1 MRALVIGMGISGKS
15 AARFLKEHG
24 YEVVGFD
31 DRTAPEMPA
40 DMNFELAVV
49 SPGVPPTHRLVGA
62 AKEAGVEVIGEAELA
77 CRYLTNRA
85 VGITGTNGKTTTTL
99 LVTHVLKCAGKKA
112 RALGNV
118 GTPLTEGVAHLEP
131 DEIAVIELSSY
142 QLETL
147 QSRVLDAAVILNIT
161 PDHLDRHG
169 SLEAYAKA
177 KLRIADCLKQ
187 GAPLFAPEGLAA
199 QFDLSGVETFHPLRY
214 SKTVSPD
221 VENGLAAY
229 ALCQA
234 LGVGL
239 EVFDEAWDTFK
250 KPSHRLEPVREI
262 DGITFI
268 NDSKGTNVAATQ
280 RAVEGLPG
288 PIVLIAGGR
297 GKGQRYDAWAGAFR
311 DKVSHCCLI
320 GEAAEQIASALDGH
334 CALLRCQTFEE
345 AVEKAR
351 EKAKPGT
358 IVLLSPG
365 CASFDMFENY
375 AARGDRFKELINK
388 LKGEQA

>member
-1 MRALVIGMGISGKS
+1 MKALVIGMGISGQS

-24 YEVVGFD
+24 YDVVCFD
-31 DRTAPEMPA
+31 DKTAPEMPQE
-40 DMNFELAVV
+40 MNFELAVL
-49 SPGVPPTHRLVGA
+49 SPGVPPTHRLVRA
-62 AKEAGVEVIGEAELA
+62 AREAGIEVIGEVELA

-99 LVTHVLKCAGKKA
+99 LVTHVLKVAGKKA

-118 GTPLTEGVAHLEP
+118 GTPLTEGVSHLEH

-147 QSRVLDAAVILNIT
+147 ESKVLDAAVILNIT

-169 SLEAYAKA
+169 SLESYAKA
-177 KLRIADCLKQ
+177 KLRIASSLKP
-187 GAPLFAPEGLAA
+187 GAPLFAPEGLAS
-199 QFDLSGVETFHPLRY
+199 QFDLSAVETFHPLCY

-250 KPSHRLEPVREI
+250 KPPHRLESVREVG
-262 DGITFI
+262 GITFI
-268 NDSKGTNVAATQ
+268 NDSKGTNVAATK

-297 GKGQRYDAWAGAFR
+297 GKGESYDGWATLFS
-311 DKVSHCCLI
+311 DKVSHCCII

-334 CALLRCQTFEE
+334 CSLSHCQTFEE
-345 AVEKAR
+345 AVESAR
-351 EKAKPGT
+351 EKAEPGT

-375 AARGDRFKELINK
+375 AARGDRFRELVNQ
-388 LKGEQA
+388 L